1 MTPQELYE
9 QTKAE
14 IESNTQKS
22 QQLQQELNNI
32 NLKIFADQQLLEKFK
47 GVDGVNVEETV

>member
-9 QTKAE
+9 QTKSD

-32 NLKIFADQQLLEKFK
+32 NLKIFADKQLLEKFK
-47 GVDGVNVEETV
+47 SVDGVNVEETV

>member
-9 QTKAE
+9 QTKFD

-32 NLKIFADQQLLEKFK
+32 NLKIFADKQLLEKFK
-47 GVDGVNVEETV
+47 SVDGVNVEETV